1 MVWHPVIVVV
11 IDAVVGLHIHGLAL
25 YPSRVHGKWIV
36 IVHSCGIILL
46 VVVVTTNMALSPP
59 TMAAVGNDP
68 MVELFLVVFVDGKKI
83 QRRNPDIRVRIS
95 RSANFTTTATTMRTV
110 ASLAR
115 TTAIVG
121 TASVGNVVIGNNDDG
136 GR

>member
-46 VVVVTTNMALSPP
+46 VVVTTTNMAVRKSESNPEVP
-59 TMAAVGNDP
+59 TKNRSDKGVRLTPDVINR
-68 MVELFLVVFVDGKKI
+68 I
-83 QRRNPDIRVRIS
+83 RRTITIK
-95 RSANFTTTATTMRTV
+95 
-110 ASLAR
+110 
-115 TTAIVG
+115 
-121 TASVGNVVIGNNDDG
+121 
-136 GR
+136 

>member
-83 QRRNPDIRVRIS
+83 QRRKPVRC
-95 RSANFTTTATTMRTV
+95 RG
-110 ASLAR
+110 LP
-115 TTAIVG
+115 G
-121 TASVGNVVIGNNDDG
+121 LG
-136 GR
+136 GDEQRAFRLLIWFYL

>member
-68 MVELFLVVFVDGKKI
+68 MVECFLSFLLVAKRSKEGTRMFVSEFLHPPIQG
-83 QRRNPDIRVRIS
+83 QRR
-95 RSANFTTTATTMRTV
+95 
-110 ASLAR
+110 
-115 TTAIVG
+115 
-121 TASVGNVVIGNNDDG
+121 
-136 GR
+136 